1 MRGVRGPKST
11 VPSSAILVGS
21 VAAERSYRA
30 LGTLTP
36 GFPVPGGG
44 GGGSARPGPY
54 AGSMSFLFI
63 IVPIPFLV
71 GPLSSPE
78 SHVLFPKRRS
88 QRGVVVSRA

>member
-21 VAAERSYRA
+21 MAAERSYHA

-44 GGGSARPGPY
+44 PY
-54 AGSMSFLFI
+54 AGSLSFLFI

-71 GPLSSPE
+71 GPLSRPK
-78 SHVLFPKRRS
+78 SHVSFPKRRS

>member
-11 VPSSAILVGS
+11 VLSFAILVGS
-21 VAAERSYRA
+21 VAAERLYRA

-36 GFPVPGGG
+36 GFPFPVGR
-44 GGGSARPGPY
+44 SARPGPY

-63 IVPIPFLV
+63 IVPIPSLV
-71 GPLSSPE
+71 GPLSRPK
-78 SHVLFPKRRS
+78 SHVSFPKRRS

>member
-1 MRGVRGPKST
+1 M
-11 VPSSAILVGS
+11 
-21 VAAERSYRA
+21 AAERSYRA

-44 GGGSARPGPY
+44 SARPGPY

-63 IVPIPFLV
+63 IIPIPSLV
-71 GPLSSPE
+71 GPLSCPK

>member
-44 GGGSARPGPY
+44 GGGGSARPGPY

-63 IVPIPFLV
+63 IVPILFLV
-71 GPLSSPE
+71 GPLSCP
-78 SHVLFPKRRS
+78 
-88 QRGVVVSRA
+88 